1 VRVAPS
7 DFFAWVDQILPS
19 TSGHPSRRQYQDA
32 WTGLDLYSVK
42 ALNEFLSRYRF
53 DELAFTREILSRL
66 PANTRLHLGNSMAV
80 RYANLCGIPSK
91 AKGLEVFCNR
101 GTSGIDGS
109 TSTAIGHALVSAKPT
124 MLLTGD
130 MGFFYDR
137 NAFWHNHPVRNF
149 STAVINNHGGVIF
162 NLIDG
167 PADLKRSRD
176 YFVTPQKLS
185 AKALSAEFGFDYF
198 RVQNGKLSGPLIR
211 KTRATIFE
219 LETDGKQTRKQF
231 ESLKAFLKK
240 RYEAY

>member
-1 VRVAPS
+1 
-7 DFFAWVDQILPS
+7 
-19 TSGHPSRRQYQDA
+19 
-32 WTGLDLYSVK
+32 
-42 ALNEFLSRYRF
+42 
-53 DELAFTREILSRL
+53 
-66 PANTRLHLGNSMAV
+66 MAV

-91 AKGLEVFCNR
+91 AKGLEVFSNR

-109 TSTAIGHALVSAKPT
+109 TSTAIGHALVSGKPT

-149 STAVINNHGGVIF
+149 SAAVINNHGGVIF

-185 AKALSAEFGFDYF
+185 AKALSAEFGLGYF
-198 RVQNGKLSGPLIR
+198 RVQKGKLSDPLIR
-211 KTRATIFE
+211 KTRGSIFE
-219 LETDGKQTRKQF
+219 LETEGNHTRKQF